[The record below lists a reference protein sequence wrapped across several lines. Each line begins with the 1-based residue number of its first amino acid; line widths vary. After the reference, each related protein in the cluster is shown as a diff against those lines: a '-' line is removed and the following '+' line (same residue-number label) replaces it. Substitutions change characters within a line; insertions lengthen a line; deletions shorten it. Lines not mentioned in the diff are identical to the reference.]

1 MWRHISLPPS
11 VIMFGL
17 RKSTAYFSYTQHLC
31 AFFCIF
37 LRKRDKLLLRSKQN
51 KKLQRL
57 KVGKKLYH
65 CTTFAKSGVSV

>member
-1 MWRHISLPPS
+1 MWRHISLLHTL
-11 VIMFGL
+11 IMIG
-17 RKSTAYFSYTQHLC
+17 RCKSTAYFSYTQHLC

-37 LRKRDKLLLRSKQN
+37 LLMRGVLLLRSKQN

-65 CTTFAKSGVSV
+65 CTTFAKSGVST